1 MDSYKGLY
9 FATFDPGAP
18 PLLDYLGEMTWYL
31 DAFFDRREGGVE
43 VIGGM
48 HKWVIPCN
56 WKLPAENFAGDG
68 YHAIWS
74 HLSAI
79 KTGFAS
85 DRRLRPGS
93 GGLLVSPGNGHC
105 IIAAGPND
113 VTDPPVPELLAYEE
127 EIRPEVEKR
136 LGPRSALVN
145 PIVGTVFPNF
155 SMLRASS
162 RTFRVWHPKG
172 PGKIEIWS
180 CVFVDKAAPPDV
192 KEATRIAGVRGFS
205 PSGTFEQDDMDN
217 WQECTQTGRG
227 VVARRQQLNIQMGLG
242 HEGFDEG
249 LNAWASD
256 FRMSESNH
264 RIFYKRWGQLMT
276 GDAWPDI

>member
-1 MDSYKGLY
+1 M
-9 FATFDPGAP
+9 
-18 PLLDYLGEMTWYL
+18 
-31 DAFFDRREGGVE
+31 
-43 VIGGM
+43 
-48 HKWVIPCN
+48 
-56 WKLPAENFAGDG
+56 
-68 YHAIWS
+68 
-74 HLSAI
+74 
-79 KTGFAS
+79 
-85 DRRLRPGS
+85 
-93 GGLLVSPGNGHC
+93 
-105 IIAAGPND
+105 
-113 VTDPPVPELLAYEE
+113 PEILAYEE
-127 EIRPEVEKR
+127 AIRPEVEKR

-155 SMLRASS
+155 SILRASS

-180 CVFVDKAAPPDV
+180 CVFVDKAAPPEV
-192 KEATRIAGVRGFS
+192 KEAMRIAGIRGFS

-227 VVARRQQLNIQMGLG
+227 VVAGRQQLNIQMGLG
-242 HEGFDEG
+242 HEGFDED

-276 GDAWPDI
+276 GDAWTDI